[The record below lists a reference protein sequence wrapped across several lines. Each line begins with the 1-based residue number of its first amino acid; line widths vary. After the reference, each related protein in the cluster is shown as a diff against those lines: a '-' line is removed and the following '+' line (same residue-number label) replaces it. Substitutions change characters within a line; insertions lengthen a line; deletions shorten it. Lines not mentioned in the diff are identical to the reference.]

1 MASPLR
7 ERSFLRGWK
16 NFCTVEREESVP
28 GIGET
33 EILETILTLCLL
45 IFAAKGGGEIA
56 QRFGVAAVVGELLA
70 GVLLAPTL
78 LGSTELFGHRL
89 VIINDTVKVF
99 AEIGAILLL
108 FLIGLEMRF
117 AEFRKTGVTAVG
129 VALGGIF
136 LPFTLGYYFV
146 LLAGGTNHEAMLI
159 GAALTA
165 TSIAITA
172 KTLYDMG
179 KDRTPESRIIISAA
193 VFDDVLGLVVLA
205 VVLAVIQSGGITLG
219 DTLII
224 AAKAIGMWILLIL
237 TGIFIFSRIVTTT
250 APFIRTKG
258 SLEAL
263 AVASCFGFAYL
274 SGIAGLA
281 PILGAFAAGMAI
293 AETNLI
299 KSIHEFIEKVN
310 FMMAPLFFTV
320 IGTQVDLTSLSV
332 TSLGFVIMLFIIA
345 VFSKVVGCG
354 LPVYFSTK
362 RVKSSAIV
370 GVGMVSRGEVGL
382 IIAGIGATSGILS
395 QEVFSAA
402 VLVILATTV
411 LTPIVLKRL
420 FAVPKSVS

>member
-1 MASPLR
+1 M
-7 ERSFLRGWK
+7 GG
-16 NFCTVEREESVP
+16 SVP
-28 GIGET
+28 GIGEA

-56 QRFGVAAVVGELLA
+56 QRFGIAAVVGELLA

-78 LGSTELFGHRL
+78 LGSAELFGHRL
-89 VIINDTVKVF
+89 VVINPTVKVF

-108 FLIGLEMRF
+108 FLIGLEMKF
-117 AEFRKTGVTAVG
+117 ADFRRTGITAVG

-136 LPFTLGYYFV
+136 FPFILGYYFV
-146 LLAGGTNHEAMLI
+146 LLAGGTAQEAMLI
-159 GAALTA
+159 AAALTA

-179 KDRTPESRIIISAA
+179 KDRTLESKIIISAA

-219 DTLII
+219 DTAII
-224 AAKAIGMWILLIL
+224 AGKAIGVWILLTL

-250 APFIRTKG
+250 APFIKTKG

-263 AVASCFGFAYL
+263 AVASCFGFAYIA
-274 SGIAGLA
+274 GIAGLA

-299 KSIHEFIEKVN
+299 KSIHRFIEKVN

-320 IGTQVDLTSLSV
+320 IGTQVDLTSLNV
-332 TSLGFVIMLFIIA
+332 TSLGFVIMLFLIA

-354 LPVYFSTK
+354 LPVFLST
-362 RVKSSAIV
+362 RRLRCSAIV
-370 GVGMVSRGEVGL
+370 GVAMVSRGEVGL

-395 QEVFSAA
+395 PEVFSAA

-411 LTPIVLKRL
+411 LAPVALKRL
-420 FAVPKSVS
+420 FATTDNLHIRT

>member
-1 MASPLR
+1 LI

-16 NFCTVEREESVP
+16 NFCTAEREESVP

-45 IFAAKGGGEIA
+45 IFAAKGGGEVV

-78 LGSTELFGHRL
+78 LGGTELFGYRL

-129 VALGGIF
+129 VALGGLF
-136 LPFTLGYYFV
+136 LPFTFGYYFV

-179 KDRTPESRIIISAA
+179 KGRTIESRIIISAA
-193 VFDDVLGLVVLA
+193 VFDDVLGLVVLT

-258 SLEAL
+258 SIEAL

-281 PILGAFAAGMAI
+281 PILGAFAAGMAL

-320 IGTQVDLTSLSV
+320 IGTQVDLTSLNV

-382 IIAGIGATSGILS
+382 IITGIGATSGILS
-395 QEVFSAA
+395 QEIFSAA

-420 FAVPKSVS
+420 FAAPKSVA

>member
-1 MASPLR
+1 M
-7 ERSFLRGWK
+7 
-16 NFCTVEREESVP
+16 
-28 GIGET
+28 GEA
-33 EILETILTLCLL
+33 EILETILTLSLL

-78 LGSTELFGHRL
+78 LGGAELFGNRL

-117 AEFRKTGVTAVG
+117 AEFKKTGATAVG

-136 LPFTLGYYFV
+136 LPFTMGYYFV
-146 LLAGGTNHEAMLI
+146 LLAGGTVQEAMLI
-159 GAALTA
+159 AAALTA
-165 TSIAITA
+165 TSIAITV
-172 KTLYDMG
+172 KTLYDLG
-179 KDRTPESRIIISAA
+179 KGRTIESRIIVSAA
-193 VFDDVLGLVVLA
+193 VFDDVLGLVILA
-205 VVLAVIQSGGITLG
+205 VVLAVIQGGGITLA

-224 AAKAIGMWILLIL
+224 ATKAIGVWILLTL
-237 TGIFIFSRIVTTT
+237 TGIFIFSRIVATT
-250 APFIRTKG
+250 APFFRTKG

-299 KSIHEFIEKVN
+299 KSIHKFIEKVN

-320 IGTQVDLTSLSV
+320 IGTQVELTSLSAS
-332 TSLGFVIMLFIIA
+332 SLGFVFVLFIIA
-345 VFSKVVGCG
+345 VFSKVAGCG
-354 LPVYFSTK
+354 LPVYFSTRK
-362 RVKSSAIV
+362 VKSSAIV

-382 IIAGIGATSGILS
+382 IITGIGVTSGVFSPEL
-395 QEVFSAA
+395 FSAA
-402 VLVILATTV
+402 VLVMLATTV
-411 LTPIVLKRL
+411 LTPIALKKL
-420 FAVPKSVS
+420 FARPE